1 MKKRVFAFLLA
12 LAVLGCCVLPS
23 FAAGRSSADSGKT
36 VAKLYLCHRWSGPPS
51 LGHMWVYIENL
62 TGKPIQVGLYKV
74 PAKQGVSV
82 GNFGLTRADGNG
94 TYYNVEAYCGNH
106 FSLSGMISNS
116 TDLTK
121 SELDSISSEI
131 RNHNRWAFF
140 GSNCSDFA
148 VRIWSL
154 GGGELTISY
163 VLPVFTKWQMKM
175 HGDEGYVQMTNV
187 SASQVKKQVG
197 EGDSATL
204 VTCSPGTI
212 AKEIG

>member
-94 TYYNVEAYCGNH
+94 T
-106 FSLSGMISNS
+106 
-116 TDLTK
+116 
-121 SELDSISSEI
+121 
-131 RNHNRWAFF
+131 
-140 GSNCSDFA
+140 
-148 VRIWSL
+148 
-154 GGGELTISY
+154 
-163 VLPVFTKWQMKM
+163 
-175 HGDEGYVQMTNV
+175 
-187 SASQVKKQVG
+187 
-197 EGDSATL
+197 
-204 VTCSPGTI
+204 
-212 AKEIG
+212 

>member
-1 MKKRVFAFLLA
+1 MKNRVLSLLLLLA
-12 LAVLGCCVLPS
+12 LLLCCAVPS
-23 FAAGRSSADSGKT
+23 FAAGGNT
-36 VAKLYLCHRWSGPPS
+36 VARMYLCHRWSGAPS
-51 LGHMWVYIENL
+51 LGHVWIYIENL
-62 TGKPIQVGLYKV
+62 SDHTLRVGAYDL
-74 PAKQGVSV
+74 PAGQGVSL

-106 FSLSGMISNS
+106 YSLSGMISNS
-116 TDLTK
+116 TDLTQE
-121 SELDSISSEI
+121 ELNRISTEI

-148 VRIWSL
+148 VRLWSL

-163 VLPVFTKWQMKM
+163 VLPVFTKWQMLLR
-175 HGDEGYVQMTNV
+175 GDEGFVKMTNV

>member
-1 MKKRVFAFLLA
+1 MKKRVFSLL
-12 LAVLGCCVLPS
+12 LVFTLLLCCAVPV
-23 FAAGRSSADSGKT
+23 FAAGGDT
-36 VAKLYLCHRWSGPPS
+36 VARMYLCHRWSGAPS
-51 LGHMWVYIENL
+51 LGHVWVYIENL
-62 TGKPIQVGLYKV
+62 SGRTLRVGAYDL
-74 PAKQGVSV
+74 PAGQGVSL

-106 FSLSGMISNS
+106 FSLSGMVSNS
-116 TDLTK
+116 TDLTQ
-121 SELDSISSEI
+121 SELESISSEI
-131 RNHNRWAFF
+131 RNHNHWAFF

>member
-1 MKKRVFAFLLA
+1 MKKRVLAFLLA
-12 LAVLGCCVLPS
+12 LAVLCCCIVPAG
-23 FAAGRSSADSGKT
+23 AAGSSKT

-62 TGKPIQVGLYKV
+62 TSKPIQVGLYKV
-74 PAKQGVSV
+74 PAKQGVSI

-106 FSLSGMISNS
+106 YSLSGMVSNS
-116 TDLTK
+116 TDLTQD
-121 SELDSISSEI
+121 ELNTINTEI
-131 RNHNRWAFF
+131 RNHNHWAFF

-163 VLPVFTKWQMKM
+163 VLPVFTKWQMKL
-175 HGDEGYVQMTNV
+175 HGDEGYVKMTDV

-197 EGDSATL
+197 EGDSAKL

-212 AKEIG
+212 EKEIG

>member
-1 MKKRVFAFLLA
+1 MKNRVLAFLLA
-12 LAVLGCCVLPS
+12 LAVLGCCVLPC
-23 FAAGRSSADSGKT
+23 FAVGRAAASGSKT
-36 VAKLYLCHRWSGPPS
+36 VAKLYLCHSWTGPPS

-74 PAKQGVSV
+74 PVKQGVSV

-116 TDLTK
+116 TDLTQ
-121 SELDSISSEI
+121 SELDTISTEI

>member
-1 MKKRVFAFLLA
+1 MKNRVLSLLLILA
-12 LAVLGCCVLPS
+12 LLLCCAVPA
-23 FAAGRSSADSGKT
+23 FAAGGNT
-36 VAKLYLCHRWSGPPS
+36 VARMYLCHRWSGAPS
-51 LGHMWVYIENL
+51 LGHVWIYIENL
-62 TGKPIQVGLYKV
+62 SDHTLRVGAYDL
-74 PAKQGVSV
+74 PAGQGVSL

-106 FSLSGMISNS
+106 YSLSGMISNS
-116 TDLTK
+116 TDLTQE
-121 SELDSISSEI
+121 ELNRISTEI

-148 VRIWSL
+148 VRLWSL

-163 VLPVFTKWQMKM
+163 VLPVFTKWQMLLR
-175 HGDEGYVQMTNV
+175 GDEGFVKMTNV

>member
-1 MKKRVFAFLLA
+1 MKKRVLA
-12 LAVLGCCVLPS
+12 LLLTLCLLVLFASPA
-23 FAAGRSSADSGKT
+23 FAAGQNSADNSKT

-51 LGHMWVYIENL
+51 LGHLWVYIENL
-62 TGKPIQVGLYKV
+62 SGKPIQVGLYKV

-106 FSLSGMISNS
+106 FSLSGMVSNS

-131 RNHNRWAFF
+131 RNHNHWAFF

-148 VRIWSL
+148 VRIWTL

-163 VLPVFTKWQMKM
+163 VLPIFTKWQMKL

>member
-1 MKKRVFAFLLA
+1 MKKRILSLLLA
-12 LAVLGCCVLPS
+12 LVMLCCCVVPAVAADS
-23 FAAGRSSADSGKT
+23 AAGGKT
-36 VAKLYLCHRWSGPPS
+36 VAKMYMCHRWSGPPS
-51 LGHMWVYIENL
+51 LGHLWVYIENL
-62 TGKPIQVGLYKV
+62 SGKPIQVGLYKV

-148 VRIWSL
+148 VRIWTL

>member
-1 MKKRVFAFLLA
+1 MKKRVLAILLA
-12 LAVLGCCVLPS
+12 LAMLCCCIVPAT
-23 FAAGRSSADSGKT
+23 AAGGSAGSKT
-36 VAKLYLCHRWSGPPS
+36 VAKLYLCHRWSGFPS

-62 TGKPIQVGLYKV
+62 SGKPIQVGLYKV

-106 FSLSGMISNS
+106 YSLSGMISNS
-116 TDLTK
+116 TDLTQD
-121 SELDSISSEI
+121 ELNAISTEI

-154 GGGELTISY
+154 GGGELIISY
-163 VLPVFTKWQMKM
+163 VLPVFSKWQMLL
-175 HGDEGYVQMTNV
+175 HGNEGYVKMTNV

>member
-1 MKKRVFAFLLA
+1 MKKRVIAILLA
-12 LAVLGCCVLPS
+12 LAVLFCCIVPAT
-23 FAAGRSSADSGKT
+23 AAGSSGSKT
-36 VAKLYLCHRWSGPPS
+36 VAKLYLCHRWSGFPS

-62 TGKPIQVGLYKV
+62 SGKPITVGLYKV

-116 TDLTK
+116 TDLTQD
-121 SELDSISSEI
+121 ELNAISTEI

-154 GGGELTISY
+154 GGGELIISY
-163 VLPVFTKWQMKM
+163 VLPVFSKWQMLL
-175 HGDEGYVQMTNV
+175 HGNEGYVKMTNV

-204 VTCSPGTI
+204 ITCSPGTI